1 MRGKHLWLWISCL
14 LLNWQGAYAQISA
27 PIFIPDTIS
36 GATIQ
41 LRMHKDSVA
50 WLPGKK
56 TKTLAYNQYS
66 YMGPTLRLR
75 KGQSVSLQVVNEI
88 GDTTNVHWHGLH
100 VSAENDGGPH
110 TMVMPGM
117 NWNPQFTVLD
127 KASNYWYHPHFHGKT
142 AEHAMRG
149 AIGMLQITDSVES
162 GLVIP
167 KRYGIDDFPIVVQ
180 TAQLDSNN
188 QFMPKGMEDSLLFI
202 NGTRGNYGHTAFLNI
217 PAQVVRLRLLNGAGE
232 RTFNIG
238 LTNNRP
244 FQVIASDGGFLSAP
258 LTVTRLRMSPG
269 ERYQILVDASELQG
283 QTLHLMSYASELPM
297 GVQGGPTMPMPPGNP
312 PMDSPINGI
321 DFNLLQMNVVAAT
334 ANPVTTIPNALTTV
348 AVIPET
354 EATTTRIIR
363 FTAENDMVMDGPFF
377 FNDSTFSMDRI
388 DYRIPVNSVEI
399 WELRNQTMV
408 AHPFHIHLVQFN
420 ILERDGNPAPLVE
433 RGRKDVVMVE
443 SQETVRLIAR
453 FETFTDTMMPYMY
466 HCHILMHEDDG
477 MMGQFVVVPNTVLSV
492 GHLHK
497 NAQEMVVYPNPTQD
511 KLQMVL
517 PKGDGQQII
526 GYQILDVMGRNVA
539 TGFATENRQVSVQ
552 QLSAGI
558 YTLKAEVGGLQYLTR
573 FSKN

>member
-1 MRGKHLWLWISCL
+1 MRQPFWFWVPCL
-14 LLNWQGAYAQISA
+14 LLGLQGAFAQIST
-27 PIFIPDTIS
+27 PVFIPDTIS
-36 GATIQ
+36 GTTIQ

-56 TKTLAYNQYS
+56 TKTLSYNQYS
-66 YMGPTLRLR
+66 YMGPTVRLR
-75 KGQSVSLQVVNEI
+75 KGQSASLQVVNEI

-100 VSAENDGGPH
+100 VAAENDGGPH

-117 NWNPQFTVLD
+117 DWNPQFTVLD

-142 AEHAMRG
+142 AEQAMKG

-162 GLVIP
+162 GLAIP
-167 KRYGIDDFPIVVQ
+167 KRYGVDDFPIVVQ

-188 QFMPKGMEDSLLFI
+188 QFMPKGMEDSLVFI
-202 NGTRGNYGHTAFLNI
+202 NGTRGNYSHTAFLNI

-269 ERYQILVDASELQG
+269 ERYQILVDASALQG
-283 QTLHLMSYASELPM
+283 QTLQLMSYASELPI

-321 DFNLLQMNVVAAT
+321 DFNLLQINVVAVT
-334 ANPVTTIPNALTTV
+334 ANPVMSIPTALTNV
-348 AVIPET
+348 GVIPET

-363 FTAENDMVMDGPFF
+363 FTAENDSVMDGPFF
-377 FNDSTFSMDRI
+377 FNDSTFNMERV
-388 DYRIPVNSVEI
+388 DYRISANTTEI
-399 WELRNQTMV
+399 WELRNETMV
-408 AHPFHIHLVQFN
+408 AHPFHVHLVQFN
-420 ILERDGNPAPLVE
+420 ILDRDGNPPPMAE

-443 SQETVRLIAR
+443 ADETVRIIAR
-453 FETFTDTMMPYMY
+453 FETFTDTVMPYMF

-477 MMGQFVVVPNTVLSV
+477 MMGQFLVVPSTVLSAN
-492 GHLHK
+492 HLHK
-497 NAQEMVVYPNPTQD
+497 GAMEMLVYPNPAQD
-511 KLQMVL
+511 KLQLVL
-517 PKGDGQQII
+517 PKAEPSQPIPFQIT
-526 GYQILDVMGRNVA
+526 DVMGRKVTNGTA
-539 TGFATENRQVSVQ
+539 PANQQISIQ
-552 QLSAGI
+552 QLPAGI
-558 YTLKAEVGGLQYLTR
+558 YTLQAEVGGLRYQTR